1 MRKGGTGIKDDYIQ
15 IESLTDGRLEKFF
28 GKILR
33 EKNRSAQVDRKKLFG
48 KIFGKI
54 TERKIN
60 CHGYLLAG
68 TPSYYITTFSNRD
81 LLIYSPPYIISRRL

>member
-54 TERKIN
+54 TERK
-60 CHGYLLAG
+60 
-68 TPSYYITTFSNRD
+68 
-81 LLIYSPPYIISRRL
+81 